1 MPVEVQELPCREGH
15 IGLLTLNAPDT
26 LNALTE
32 EMIVQA
38 QEALD
43 AWAED
48 DRICLVVLRGAGDRA
63 FCAGG
68 NIRTLYDALKG
79 QGDAEAPARFF
90 TREYRLDFSV
100 HRFPKPVIGLAH
112 GIVMGGGLGLL
123 SACRYRLITPDVT
136 LAMPEISIG
145 LFPDVGASWFL
156 NRLPGRLGLFMGLT
170 GARLNVSD
178 ALRVSLADLV
188 IEPAQTDTLLSR
200 LQDERWTGEAAAD
213 DNRLFRLLSQ
223 IEALDYR
230 SLAAGHLEQHEQTIA
245 RLSAGDELPA
255 VVDQLLSSGN
265 EDPWWQACQHTL
277 RQGSPVTA
285 WLVWHQLQ
293 KGQQMSLKDIF
304 RMELAMAQEC
314 TRRPDLA
321 EGIRAL
327 LVDRDRSPVWSYP
340 SVADVPEDV
349 IERHFQPVWDDT
361 DDPMGLD

>member
-15 IGLLTLNAPDT
+15 IGLLTLNSPDT

-32 EMIVQA
+32 EMIIQA

-90 TREYRLDFSV
+90 TREYRLDYSV

-123 SACRYRLITPDVT
+123 SACRYRLVTPDVT

-178 ALRVSLADLV
+178 ALRVGLADLV

-213 DNRLFRLLSQ
+213 DNRLFRLLNQ
-223 IEALDYR
+223 LEALDYR
-230 SLAAGHLEQHEQTIA
+230 GLATGHLEQHEQTIA
-245 RLSAGDELPA
+245 RLSAGDELPV
-255 VVDQLLSSGN
+255 VVDQLLASGSD
-265 EDPWWQACQHTL
+265 DPWWQACQKTL
-277 RQGSPVTA
+277 RHGCPVTA
-285 WLVWHQLQ
+285 WLVWNQLR
-293 KGQQMSLKDIF
+293 KAQQMSLKDVF

-314 TRRPDLA
+314 TRQPDLV

-327 LVDRDRSPVWSYP
+327 LVDKDRSPIWSYP

-349 IERHFQPVWDDT
+349 IERHFQPEWDDT

>member
-15 IGLLTLNAPDT
+15 IGLLTLNSPDT

-32 EMIVQA
+32 EMIIQA

-90 TREYRLDFSV
+90 TREYRLDYSV
-100 HRFPKPVIGLAH
+100 HRFPKPVIGVVH

-123 SACRYRLITPDVT
+123 SACRYRLVTPDVT

-178 ALRVSLADLV
+178 TLRVGLADLV
-188 IEPAQTDTLLSR
+188 IEPEQASALLSR
-200 LQDERWTGEAAAD
+200 LQEERWTGEAAAD

-255 VVDQLLSSGN
+255 VVDQLLSARN
-265 EDPWWQACQHTL
+265 EDPWWQACQQTL

-314 TRRPDLA
+314 TRRPDLV

-327 LVDRDRSPVWSYP
+327 LVDKDRSPVWSYP